1 MVEFLENL
9 FGPLINVFGNGLEFF
24 HSMGAPWWLSIAL
37 VTVIVRSLLFPLT
50 IKQVKS
56 MRAMQ
61 DLKPDM
67 DRIRAKYKDNR
78 QKQQEE
84 LMKLY
89 QERQVN
95 PFGSCFPLLV
105 QMPIFIT
112 MYYVV
117 RTFEQTHPSFAS
129 GGVLWF

>member
-1 MVEFLENL
+1 MIQFLERV
-9 FGPLINVFGNGLEFF
+9 FSPLTGLLGSGLEYF
-24 HSMGAPWWLSIAL
+24 HGSWGLAWWLSIAL

-50 IKQVKS
+50 IKQVRS

-61 DLKPDM
+61 DLKPEM
-67 DRIRAKYKDNR
+67 DKIRAKYKDNR

-95 PFGSCFPLLV
+95 PLGGCFPLLV
-105 QMPIFIT
+105 QMPVFIT
-112 MYYVV
+112 MYYVIS
-117 RTFEQTHPSFAS
+117 TFEQTHASF
-129 GGVLWF
+129 